1 MMETI
6 QMLGSLGEFVGAIA
20 VVATL
25 IYISIQVRHSSLL
38 LEANKRATEEN
49 TRLAR
54 AAALDR
60 HADVVSRW
68 RGRLIENVEVARI
81 WQRALDDDDLDE
93 IERLRLQNL
102 YIDWIN
108 TYRANFGRAKAVGDE
123 GLARQAVLSVA
134 PLIFGSSVLRDL
146 WTVSHPMTELAAGD
160 FVAAINTEIEAQQS
174 GKRPAPGSFIARP
187 GSP

>member
-6 QMLGSLGEFVGAIA
+6 HMLGSLGEFVGAIA

-38 LEANKRATEEN
+38 LEASKRATEEN

-60 HADVVSRW
+60 HNDAVSRW

-81 WQRALDDDDLDE
+81 WQKALDDDDLE
-93 IERLRLQNL
+93 EVEKLRLQNL
-102 YIDWIN
+102 HIDWVN
-108 TYRANFGRAKAVGDE
+108 TYRTTFNRAKAVGDE
-123 GLARQAVLSVA
+123 GLARQAVMSVA
-134 PLIFGSSVLRDL
+134 PTISGSSALREL
-146 WTVSHPMTELAAGD
+146 WGYGHSMNELAAAD
-160 FVAAINTEIEAQQS
+160 FVVAIDEELEAQS
-174 GKRPAPGSFIARP
+174 RKRA
-187 GSP
+187 

>member
-38 LEANKRATEEN
+38 LEANKRATEES

-81 WQRALDDDDLDE
+81 WQKGD
-93 IERLRLQNL
+93 
-102 YIDWIN
+102 
-108 TYRANFGRAKAVGDE
+108 GR
-123 GLARQAVLSVA
+123 
-134 PLIFGSSVLRDL
+134 
-146 WTVSHPMTELAAGD
+146 
-160 FVAAINTEIEAQQS
+160 
-174 GKRPAPGSFIARP
+174 
-187 GSP
+187 

>member
-1 MMETI
+1 MMEMI

-25 IYISIQVRHSSLL
+25 IYISIQVRHSSQL
-38 LEANKRATEEN
+38 LEASKRATEEN

-68 RGRLIENVEVARI
+68 RGRLIENGEVARI
-81 WQRALDDDDLDE
+81 WQRALLDDDDLDE

-108 TYRANFGRAKAVGDE
+108 THRVNFRRAKAVGED

-134 PLIFGSSVLRDL
+134 PVILGSSVLRDL

-160 FVAAINTEIEAQQS
+160 FVAAIEKEIGAQ
-174 GKRPAPGSFIARP
+174 
-187 GSP
+187 